1 MRLRARAEHRGA
13 RWRAWCPPTVLG
25 ASRLRG
31 RARDLLLRHP
41 ERGILRPRLLR
52 HVAHRRIEPEAV
64 RLLAEEPLRR
74 ELLQRCALLGREP
87 LRGLVVRRPHVV
99 EMGVRLD
106 GREHEE
112 DRPGGARDELVH
124 PVARLR
130 LRALRRHAVRL
141 RRRFEIRDRKST
153 RLNSSHSQISYA
165 VFCLKK
171 KNTTLTSVTSGNNT

>member
-87 LRGLVVRRPHVV
+87 LPVLAFAPLLASELADHLTDQDN
-99 EMGVRLD
+99 EKKS
-106 GREHEE
+106 
-112 DRPGGARDELVH
+112 PGA
-124 PVARLR
+124 P
-130 LRALRRHAVRL
+130 
-141 RRRFEIRDRKST
+141 
-153 RLNSSHSQISYA
+153 
-165 VFCLKK
+165 
-171 KNTTLTSVTSGNNT
+171 